1 MDGNDLAC
9 SFTHCPRNLFV
20 KQRIWTTP
28 TTSANCFF
36 CGCADEGAF
45 PVSMILYDISALN
58 SDVWFQ
64 LVSLLVSLFN
74 DQWSIVLFFIEFV
87 DWIHFF
93 QPNDE
98 LYITENVELPSYFSF
113 IIKKKHKKVSAL
125 SFFNRKKTAEKFAIK
140 ITQKKKKKKEKSSA
154 RTDDGTPLDEPQPPG
169 GHSAITGPRASS
181 HESLL
186 LLFIAGESNQIQS
199 LQLFFDFFTVSGV
212 TVIHLTPPLPPLPL
226 LPPLRI
232 WFHWYY

>member
-1 MDGNDLAC
+1 MATIWHVRSLTAHVIY
-9 SFTHCPRNLFV
+9 SWSSAFERR
-20 KQRIWTTP
+20 QRLPQTV
-28 TTSANCFF
+28 FF

-140 ITQKKKKKKEKSSA
+140 ITQKKKKRKKVPRVPMMA
-154 RTDDGTPLDEPQPPG
+154 PP
-169 GHSAITGPRASS
+169 SMSRNRRAATRQSPGPALPAMNLFCCF
-181 HESLL
+181 LL
-186 LLFIAGESNQIQS
+186 L
-199 LQLFFDFFTVSGV
+199 VSP
-212 TVIHLTPPLPPLPL
+212 IKSKAYSCFLTFLPSPAS
-226 LPPLRI
+226 R
-232 WFHWYY
+232 